1 MAPKGYCFR
10 RVDSVP
16 PTNPLLSTGYG
27 NWGQSLVEHACCGLC
42 NRDASI
48 ELASDWPPV
57 SATSVSSSP
66 LACVVRP
73 RCALELRMQH
83 ISDED
88 EPLSRSRVRHGVL
101 KTIVKNQE
109 LPVCPGPCLATNRD
123 LTTAVRHL
131 LHEMKT
137 LISSQNS
144 TRLQCKVDECPRE
157 F

>member
-1 MAPKGYCFR
+1 
-10 RVDSVP
+10 
-16 PTNPLLSTGYG
+16 
-27 NWGQSLVEHACCGLC
+27 
-42 NRDASI
+42 
-48 ELASDWPPV
+48 
-57 SATSVSSSP
+57 
-66 LACVVRP
+66 
-73 RCALELRMQH
+73 MQH

-109 LPVCPGPCLATNRD
+109 LAVCPGPCLATNRD
-123 LTTAVRHL
+123 LTTARRHL

-144 TRLQCKVDECPRE
+144 TQFQCKVDECPRE